1 MRENRTKFV
10 PLTVAVTATKD
21 LHVLAVDVVPPPG
34 ADDEERMRECRI
46 SR

>member
-34 ADDEERMRECRI
+34 AADEERMRECRI